1 MFWASAWHLDYVGLA
16 ALAGLLQ
23 GERFAHVGLQPIDMG
38 CTSDPKKALKT
49 PRVSSDL
56 SKPSEGVPIP

>member
-1 MFWASAWHLDYVGLA
+1 MLWASAWHLDYVGLA
-16 ALAGLLQ
+16 ALTGLLQ

-49 PRVSSDL
+49 PRVFKRSL
-56 SKPSEGVPIP
+56 